1 MNEKHTPVLVEETI
15 HWLAI
20 KPDGLYVDATVG
32 LGGHAI
38 EIVRRL
44 GAGGQFVGLDRDAAA
59 LEIARTRLAEF
70 GDKVTLVHANF
81 SQIGEVFAERRLRPA
96 DGVLA
101 DLGVSSMQL
110 DKGERGFSFRERGP
124 LDMRMDRDMEETAD
138 DIVNTV
144 EEKALAD
151 LLYQFGEER
160 DSRRIART
168 IVRARPIRDTEHL
181 ATVVAGVRKV
191 RGRQKLHP
199 ATKTFLA
206 LRIAVNREMEELG
219 QFLSRVPATLSQGG
233 RWVMLSYHS
242 LEDRPVKQCFQRLAR
257 EGALKI
263 LTKKVIQASDA
274 EIAANPRARSAKM
287 RVAEKIDSDQPATA
301 GLHGSPQGKAWQQ

>member
-1 MNEKHTPVLVEETI
+1 MLVEETMD
-15 HWLAI
+15 WLAI
-20 KPDGLYVDATVG
+20 KPGGLYVDATVG

-38 EIVRRL
+38 EIARRL
-44 GAGGQFVGLDRDAAA
+44 GAGGRLVGLDRDTQA
-59 LEIARTRLAEF
+59 LEIARSRLSEF
-70 GDKVTLVHANF
+70 GEKVTLVHANF
-81 SQIGEVFAERRLRPA
+81 SQIGEVFAERSFPPA

-110 DKGERGFSFRERGP
+110 DLGERGFSFRARGP
-124 LDMRMDRDMEETAD
+124 LDMRMDRETEETAS
-138 DIVNTV
+138 DIVNTAD
-144 EEKALAD
+144 EKALAD
-151 LLYQFGEER
+151 LLYQYGEER

-181 ATVVAGVRKV
+181 ATVVAGARNA

-242 LEDRPVKQCFQRLAR
+242 LEDRQVKQCFQRLAH

-274 EIAANPRARSAKM
+274 EIAANPRARSVKM
-287 RVAEKIDSDQPATA
+287 RAAEKIDPNQS
-301 GLHGSPQGKAWQQ
+301 GMPQEEEWLQ

>member
-1 MNEKHTPVLVEETI
+1 LNVQHRPVLVEETI
-15 HWLAI
+15 DWLAI
-20 KPDGLYVDATVG
+20 KPGGMYVDATVG
-32 LGGHAI
+32 LGGHAY

-44 GAGGQFVGLDRDAAA
+44 GAGGRLVGLDRDAQA
-59 LEIARTRLAEF
+59 LEIARVKLAEF
-70 GDKVTLVHANF
+70 GEQVTFVHASF
-81 SQIGEVFAERRLRPA
+81 SQIGEVFAELRLPPA

-101 DLGVSSMQL
+101 DLGVSSLQL
-110 DKGERGFSFRERGP
+110 DLGERGFSFRARGP
-124 LDMRMDRDMEETAD
+124 LDMRMDRIAELTAS
-138 DIVNTV
+138 DIVNTA

-160 DSRRIART
+160 DSRRIARR

-181 ATVVAGVRKV
+181 ATVVAGARKV

-219 QFLSRVPATLSQGG
+219 QFLSRVPATLSHGG

-242 LEDRPVKQCFQRLAR
+242 LEDRQVKQSFQRLAQQ
-257 EGALKI
+257 GALKI
-263 LTKKVIQASDA
+263 LTKKVVQPSNA
-274 EIAANPRARSAKM
+274 EIAANPRARSAKL
-287 RVAEKIDSDQPATA
+287 RVAERIIPNQ
-301 GLHGSPQGKAWQQ
+301 HGMPPQGEAWQQ

>member
-151 LLYQFGEER
+151 LLYQLGEER

-181 ATVVAGVRKV
+181 ATVVAGARKV

-242 LEDRPVKQCFQRLAR
+242 LEDRPVKQCFQHLAQ
-257 EGALKI
+257 EGTLKI

-274 EIAANPRARSAKM
+274 EIAANPRARSVKM
-287 RVAEKIDSDQPATA
+287 RVAEKTGLGSTWSPAE
-301 GLHGSPQGKAWQQ
+301 